1 MRTAAPS
8 TTCVMASEHPNVD
21 LEELPPVDRPAAEA
35 LAATMAAWD
44 AAELD
49 AYRRAVIDELSTKGS
64 AGVRGFLAVELAAL
78 SALTDLGA

>member
-1 MRTAAPS
+1 MHTAAP
-8 TTCVMASEHPNVD
+8 TMMRAMANGYPSVD

-49 AYRRAVIDELSTKGS
+49 AYRSAVIAELSTKGS

-78 SALTDLGA
+78 STLADLGA

>member
-1 MRTAAPS
+1 MQTAAP
-8 TTCVMASEHPNVD
+8 TMTCAMAGEYPVVD
-21 LEELPPVDRPAAEA
+21 LEGLPPCDRPAAEA

-64 AGVRGFLAVELAAL
+64 AEVRGFLAVELAAL
-78 SALTDLGA
+78 STLAGLGA